1 MKIIGVKL
9 CCITYLCLP
18 LRSFHGKRFKVN
30 VNLYREVV
38 DS

>member
-1 MKIIGVKL
+1 MLYNIL
-9 CCITYLCLP
+9 YLP